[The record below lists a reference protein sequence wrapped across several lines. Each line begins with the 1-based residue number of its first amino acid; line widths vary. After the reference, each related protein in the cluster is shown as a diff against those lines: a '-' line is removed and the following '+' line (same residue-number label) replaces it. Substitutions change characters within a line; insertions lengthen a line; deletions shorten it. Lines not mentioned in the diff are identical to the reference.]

1 MGVVPTQPVG
11 RVLVCA
17 AQRGIVLGGVVM
29 EIMLIDFAICLIT
42 TIAVMCIAMCYVHIK
57 LGRDKA

>member
-1 MGVVPTQPVG
+1 
-11 RVLVCA
+11 
-17 AQRGIVLGGVVM
+17 M
-29 EIMLIDFAICLIT
+29 EIMLIDFAIYLIT

>member
-1 MGVVPTQPVG
+1 
-11 RVLVCA
+11 
-17 AQRGIVLGGVVM
+17 M

-42 TIAVMCIAMCYVHIK
+42 TIAVMCYVHIK